1 MGSEQ
6 AADTGST
13 WKALEQS
20 VKSHNQHQSDA
31 ETGAAESGSLPAT
44 REDTTVMGS
53 ASSTGGLSDLSAT
66 TKETRAANF
75 TRRRLLRRCLVGLV
89 ILACLAFM
97 CFGIVVFAMDM
108 RRQRQGTSQQNNK
121 PTGQDPHRDA
131 FDGTYSR
138 EASPQRPADTS
149 IFAGLRSSLGLSNS
163 DSATDEFWAEHEHV
177 AIYDLLHNVVS
188 PTAPYDA
195 ATQIPFLWSPGAPNF
210 IADEML
216 RCFPLTQASWTI
228 NRVGRPGEGSAGQ
241 DLQVLPGKPDE
252 KGSMLDV
259 DMATLHGLKRASDY
273 FLFDRHLADYVASP
287 FLPEILSMF
296 PESHKGRIFTM
307 IIDPKARI
315 KASYNHLMQNGYYT
329 GSLLDFVRSDH
340 LLANDY
346 TVRTLTGKWDVAV
359 PLSDDDVSLALEV
372 LRTKFHA
379 GVLRNYKE
387 WIISVIETF
396 QWDGLGG
403 YSCLFPDDVQEHTP
417 PPPPDATE
425 LQIWTFIDKKNHYDK
440 LLLLALSDQW
450 EYYRGG
456 ANTPTELGPSGAQAQ
471 QQEAEA

>member
-6 AADTGST
+6 AADTGSS
-13 WKALEQS
+13 WKALEQR
-20 VKSHNQHQSDA
+20 VKSHHSQHQDT
-31 ETGAAESGSLPAT
+31 ETGGAAESLPT

-53 ASSTGGLSDLSAT
+53 ASSGISVSSDLSAT

-75 TRRRLLRRCLVGLV
+75 TRRRLIRRCLVGLV

-108 RRQRQGTSQQNNK
+108 RRQRKGVNNSEANNK
-121 PTGQDPHRDA
+121 PAGQDPHHDA

-138 EASPQRPADTS
+138 EASPQRPTDTS
-149 IFAGLRSSLGLSNS
+149 IFSSLRSSLGVLSS
-163 DSATDEFWAEHEHV
+163 GDSVKEQFEADHEHE

-188 PTAPYDA
+188 PTAPYDP
-195 ATQIPFLWSPGAPNF
+195 ATQIPFLWSPGAPTF
-210 IADEML
+210 FADQML
-216 RCFPLTQASWTI
+216 KCFPLTQASWAV
-228 NRVGRPGEGSAGQ
+228 NRIGRHGEGSPGQ
-241 DLQVLPGKPDE
+241 DLQIYPGNPDE
-252 KGSMLDV
+252 KGKYLDV
-259 DMATLHGLKRASDY
+259 DMGTLHGLKRASDY

-287 FLPEILSMF
+287 FLPEVLSMF
-296 PESHKGRIFTM
+296 PESHKGRIFT
-307 IIDPKARI
+307 IIFDTNARI

-340 LLANDY
+340 LLVNDY

-359 PLSDDDVSLALEV
+359 PLGNDDVSLALEV

-379 GVLRNYKE
+379 GVLRHYKE
-387 WIISVIETF
+387 WVISVIETF

-403 YSCLFPDDVQEHTP
+403 YSCLFPDEEQFYEP
-417 PPPPDATE
+417 PPPPDALE
-425 LQIWTFIDKKNHYDK
+425 LQIRTFIDKKNHYDK

-450 EYYRGG
+450 DHYKGG
-456 ANTPTELGPSGAQAQ
+456 PNTPTELGGQPL
-471 QQEAEA
+471 EAEA